1 MNQRTVRV
9 TVLVWLKLFRQAV
22 MRDLQFRSQAW
33 LHLFAGIGELA
44 VGILPVLILTS
55 YAGSDSALQQAAVLT
70 VGVFAL
76 TTGLMD
82 CFVTPG
88 LRRFDTAV
96 RKGELDLALVRPVPT
111 FFYAVLRWIQPTELA
126 RCVSGTAILIVA
138 ASTFDL
144 GLGPEAVLAMI
155 VWAVAGTVAYCA
167 FWTDLTLLAFWVRS
181 IEPVNDLAAAWRV
194 AGQYP
199 RQFFPRTVQI
209 ILVSFAP
216 AALIGSFPAEQLLD
230 PTAAL
235 LLAPVVV
242 LVSCS
247 FTALIWRYGLAR
259 YNSAS
264 S

>member
-1 MNQRTVRV
+1 MSRRTVHV
-9 TVLVWLKLFRQAV
+9 TVLVWLKLIRQAV

-33 LHLFAGIGELA
+33 LHLFASVGELV

-55 YAGSDSALQQAAVLT
+55 YAGSDPAISQASVLT
-70 VGVFAL
+70 VGVFAV

-82 CFVTPG
+82 CFVSPG
-88 LRRFDTAV
+88 LRRFDSAI
-96 RKGELDLALVRPVPT
+96 RKGELDLAIIRPVPT
-111 FFYAVLRWIQPTELA
+111 FFYAVLRWIQPTELG
-126 RCVSGTAILIVA
+126 RCLTGTAILVVA
-138 ASTFDL
+138 AFTFDL
-144 GLGPEAVLAMI
+144 GLRPDAVLAMI
-155 VWAVAGTVAYCA
+155 VWALAGTVAYCT
-167 FWTDLTLLAFWVRS
+167 FWADLTLLAFWVRS
-181 IEPVNDLAAAWRV
+181 IEPVNDLAAAWRG

-199 RQFFPRTVQI
+199 RQFFPRTLQI

-216 AALIGSFPAEQLLD
+216 AALNGSFPAEQLLD
-230 PTAAL
+230 PAAAL

-247 FTALIWRYGLAR
+247 FTALVWRYGLVR

>member
-1 MNQRTVRV
+1 MTGRTARV
-9 TVLVWLKLFRQAV
+9 TILVWLKLFRQAV
-22 MRDLQFRSQAW
+22 MRDLQFRSQTW
-33 LHLFAGIGELA
+33 LHLFAGIGELV

-55 YAGSDSALQQAAVLT
+55 YVGAGSALREAAILT

-88 LRRFDTAV
+88 LRRFDSAIRT
-96 RKGELDLALVRPVPT
+96 GELDLAIVRPVPT
-111 FFYAVLRWIQPTELA
+111 FFYAVLRWIQPTELG

-144 GLGPEAVLAMI
+144 GLGAQAVLAMI
-155 VWAVAGTVAYCA
+155 VWAFAGTVAYCA
-167 FWTDLTLLAFWVRS
+167 FWADLTLLAFWVRS
-181 IEPVNDLAAAWRV
+181 IEPVNDLAAAWRG

-199 RQFFPRTVQI
+199 RQFFPRTLQI

-216 AALIGSFPAEQLLD
+216 AALTGSFPAEQLLE
-230 PTAAL
+230 PAAATL
-235 LLAPVVV
+235 LPAVVV

-247 FTALIWRYGLAR
+247 LTALIWRHGLDR